1 MQDVVIIGGGTAGL
15 TAALYLLRAGK
26 HVLILESE
34 VFGGQISSS
43 PRVENYP
50 GIMQIS
56 GSEFTDQLLEQ
67 VTALGA
73 QIEME
78 RATSIQERDG
88 MKIVITDEHEYPCK
102 SVIIATGSK
111 HRHLGISQE
120 EDFIGRGVSYC
131 AVCDGAFF
139 RGKETAV
146 VGGGSA
152 ALQSAL
158 YLSQFC
164 THVYLIVRRNV
175 FRGEPHLVKTIE
187 QKENISV
194 LYNTIVSAL
203 EGDTVLT
210 GLTLKSTDTQTI
222 SHLPVT
228 GLFVS
233 IGQAPDNTAFSDI
246 LDLDAGGYIS
256 AGEDCK
262 TSSEGI
268 FAAGDCRSKAVRQL
282 TTAASDGTISA
293 LAACQYIDS
302 L

>member
-26 HVLILESE
+26 SVLVLESE

-56 GSEFTDQLLEQ
+56 GSEFTDQLLDQ

-73 QIEME
+73 RIEME
-78 RATSIQERDG
+78 KAVSVQNRGTE
-88 MKIVITDEHEYPCK
+88 KVVITEEHQYPCK

-111 HRHLGISQE
+111 HRHLGLPR
-120 EDFIGRGVSYC
+120 EDELLGRGVSYC

-146 VGGGSA
+146 IGGGSA
-152 ALQSAL
+152 ALQSAI

-164 THVYLIVRRNV
+164 SCVHLILRRDV
-175 FRGEPHLVKTIE
+175 FRGEPHLVKAVKE
-187 QKENISV
+187 KENVSI
-194 LYNTIVSAL
+194 LYNTVVTAL

-210 GLTLKSTDTQTI
+210 GLTLKRTDTGES
-222 SHLPVT
+222 SHLPVS

-233 IGQAPDNTAFSDI
+233 IGQAPDNTAFADL
-246 LDLDAGGYIS
+246 LDLDSSGYIS
-256 AGEDCK
+256 AGEDCR
-262 TSSEGI
+262 TSSDGI
-268 FAAGDCRSKAVRQL
+268 FAAGDCRTKTVRQL
-282 TTAASDGTISA
+282 TTAASDGTVSA
-293 LAACQYIDS
+293 LAACSYMDS